1 MEHFYILLGLGALL
15 LLAFILSVRRS
26 LRSRFRLPYVVDTTL
41 FTVSQRAFKAVLER
55 AVGKEYRVYGRVRA
69 ADVIGLRARLSRR
82 EWERAQDRL
91 EARCFDFLV
100 CAPDTTAIACAV
112 NLVPRSRLRKQLP
125 RDRLDRIC
133 AAAGLPFV
141 RVRESDVY
149 CVAKIEELVYAAMQ
163 ARWGVARD
171 AEIPMEDAAAV
182 LQGLSAVML
191 DQDED
196 RAGRATARRTKSP
209 SQPTRPVP
217 APARVARGDPLPSR
231 VEPRRES
238 SMRARDDIDEGPTFR
253 IGDALDDDRAARTR
267 SL

>member
-1 MEHFYILLGLGALL
+1 MEHLYFLLGLGALV

-26 LRSRFRLPYVVDTTL
+26 LKSRFRLPYVADATL
-41 FTVSQRAFKAVLER
+41 FTASQRTFKTVLER

-82 EWERAQDRL
+82 ERERAQDRL
-91 EARCFDFLV
+91 EGRGFDFLI
-100 CAPDTTAIACAV
+100 CAPETTAIACAV

-149 CVAKIEELVYAAMQ
+149 SAADLQERLYAAMQ

-171 AEIPMEDAAAV
+171 AEIPLEDAAAA
-182 LQGLSAVML
+182 LQGLSAVMR
-191 DQDED
+191 DRDED
-196 RAGRATARRTKSP
+196 HLGRSTARRTKSP
-209 SQPTRPVP
+209 SQPPRPVP
-217 APARVARGDPLPSR
+217 APVRPAHRDPLQSR
-231 VEPRRES
+231 VESRREPS
-238 SMRARDDIDEGPTFR
+238 IRARDDIDEGPTFR
-253 IGDALDDDRAARTR
+253 IGDALDDDRAARIR
-267 SL
+267 SV